1 MQTVDPQ
8 WVNSPQS
15 PIAEL
20 KSLTA
25 LEKAGVVFSAHVRQ
39 SFRLHPSDFTGEL
52 VRLLDD
58 LSTETHSIS
67 ALVNE
72 GSEHIQ
78 YGYVGNSLNAEF
90 VTQQLY
96 HALSHDGYACVF
108 LFKDHAKPY
117 TCPSNMPHGDYVIC
131 LSPLEYD
138 YLCPQQSICGTLFSV
153 YERKSPTGLP
163 GRSIDLQQSAKE
175 QVASGYCLYSST
187 TTFFYTMGNG
197 VYEFLLHPV
206 AKQYFQNPS
215 YHLQIPKTKTLWGE
229 RSYIRNC
236 EGFAREVANQVLQEN
251 EKTFHTGSLIGDFDN
266 VLRMGGVLLARN
278 VHFLCE
284 AAPLA
289 YIMEQANGQ
298 AVTSEGKRILDIEAY
313 NDPHKKIDIVMG
325 NFQID
330 L

>member
-1 MQTVDPQ
+1 MQTTGEPQ
-8 WVNSPQS
+8 WVNSPPQS
-15 PIAEL
+15 PIADSKTL
-20 KSLTA
+20 SA

-52 VRLLDD
+52 IRLLDD

-108 LFKDHAKPY
+108 LFKDHPKPY

-138 YLCPQQSICGTLFSV
+138 LLCPQQSICG
-153 YERKSPTGLP
+153 
-163 GRSIDLQQSAKE
+163 RSIDLQQCAKE
-175 QVASGYCLYSST
+175 QIAAGYCLYSST

-206 AKQYFQNPS
+206 AKQYFQSPS
-215 YHLQIPKTKTLWGE
+215 YRLQVPQTETLWGE

-236 EGFAREVANQVLQEN
+236 EGFAREVASHVLQEN
-251 EKTFHTGSLIGDFDN
+251 EKTFHTGSLIGDFDS

-298 AVTSEGKRILDIEAY
+298 AVTSLGKRILDIEVG

-325 NFQID
+325 NFSIHKV
-330 L
+330 

>member
-1 MQTVDPQ
+1 MDDALSSPPSPASNLKTV
-8 WVNSPQS
+8 S
-15 PIAEL
+15 
-20 KSLTA
+20 SL
-25 LEKAGVVFSAHVRQ
+25 KAGVVFAAHVRQ
-39 SFRLHPSDFTGEL
+39 SFRLHPFDFTGEL

-58 LSTETHSIS
+58 LATETHSIS

-78 YGYVGNSLNAEF
+78 YGYVGSSLNAEF

-108 LFKDHAKPY
+108 LFKDHPKPY

-138 YLCPQQSICGTLFSV
+138 SMCPQQSICGTIFSV

-163 GRSIDLQQSAKE
+163 GRSIDLQQQDAKQ
-175 QVASGYCLYSST
+175 QVAAGYCLYSST

-206 AKQYFQNPS
+206 AKQYFQSPP
-215 YHLQIPKTKTLWGE
+215 YRIQIPKTKALWGE
-229 RSYIRNC
+229 RWYIRNC
-236 EGFAREVANQVLQEN
+236 EGFARQVANSLSQ
-251 EKTFHTGSLIGDFDN
+251 EKTFHTGSLIGDFDS

-289 YIMEQANGQ
+289 YIMEQANGH
-298 AVTSEGKRILDIEAY
+298 AMTSEGTRILDVQVD
-313 NDPHKKIDIVMG
+313 NDPHKRIDIVMG
-325 NFQID
+325 Y
-330 L
+330 LETYL